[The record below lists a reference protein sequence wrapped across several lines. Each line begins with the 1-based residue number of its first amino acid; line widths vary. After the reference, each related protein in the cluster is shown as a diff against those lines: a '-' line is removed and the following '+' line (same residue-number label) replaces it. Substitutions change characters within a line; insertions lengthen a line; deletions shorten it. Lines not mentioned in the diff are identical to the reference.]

1 MERKALT
8 QEYLILTTNDK
19 GKLPMANSTETKAG
33 LVAAG
38 IMDLLLEGAIKIE
51 GKKVEAVAPLP
62 GSLGHLEGLYAY
74 LSDKSR
80 SVTKV
85 IEDYCMSFSSSR
97 INQLLTDTGN
107 SLSAAGAVAEGKGGL
122 VPEKAYKEALIET
135 LKRAAVQVESLSLH
149 DAALASLLKETR
161 NLKPYFSKHEND
173 LMKEKLKAIKNQQDS
188 KIIREMVGYIDAIM
202 TVMMAAVI
210 ATVN

>member
-1 MERKALT
+1 
-8 QEYLILTTNDK
+8 
-19 GKLPMANSTETKAG
+19 
-33 LVAAG
+33 
-38 IMDLLLEGAIKIE
+38 
-51 GKKVEAVAPLP
+51 
-62 GSLGHLEGLYAY
+62 
-74 LSDKSR
+74 
-80 SVTKV
+80 
-85 IEDYCMSFSSSR
+85 MSFSSSR

-122 VPEKAYKEALIET
+122 FGNRDLFVPEKAYKEALIET